1 MSDESTESKVQI
13 SIMPDFGGAWAWIA
27 PAGSLYLGSLYA
39 TGRDWGD
46 VWPIYE
52 SLELKFWDWQG
63 EFEGADH
70 LHSYALADLDWPRFH
85 ARGLELCWFLSEE
98 LAGAV
103 RIFYVKAMEDPN
115 CYRQYRVEVLRDGTV
130 VEAPDNRARSHLQ
143 SGWLPLTVIASGQ
156 TGVEAAALDWACDH
170 RILHRGWCP
179 RGGWVSRSSCS
190 PFYQLQEAA
199 TADDQVVLL
208 CNCAEAD
215 AVLILHSGPL
225 AGTVEQVRTLATD
238 AGKPC
243 RLCDLGQEDPE
254 RMARELLAWMQ
265 GLGAAGLCITGPSE
279 EQCPGVY
286 DTTLALLERCTKLNR
301 KLGD

>member
-1 MSDESTESKVQI
+1 MSDDSTKAKVQI
-13 SIMPDFGGAWAWIA
+13 SIMPDFGGAWAWVA
-27 PAGSLYLGSLYA
+27 PAGANYLGSCYA
-39 TGRDWGD
+39 MGRDWGGG
-46 VWPIYE
+46 WPLSE
-52 SLELKFWDWQG
+52 SLVLKFWDWQG

-85 ARGLELCWFLSEE
+85 ARGLELCGFLSED

-130 VEAPDNRARSHLQ
+130 VEAPDNLARSHLQ

-156 TGVEAAALDWACDH
+156 TGVEAAALDWACDK
-170 RILHRGWCP
+170 RIVHRGWCP
-179 RGGWVSRSSCS
+179 RGGWVSRSICS
-190 PFYQLQEAA
+190 PFYQLQKAE
-199 TADDQVVLL
+199 TDDDQAVLL
-208 CNCAEAD
+208 RNCAEAD

-225 AGTVEQVRTLATD
+225 AGTVEQARTLVTD

-243 RLCDLGQEDPE
+243 RLCALGQEDPE

-265 GLGAAGLCITGPSE
+265 GLGGARLCITGPSE
-279 EQCPGVY
+279 EQSHGVY
-286 DTTLALLERCTKLNR
+286 DTTLTLLERCTALNR
-301 KLGD
+301 KPGG